1 MIHSKVQWQ
10 SLFHLKVKKKCI
22 HLLTLTL
29 CKLPT
34 MTFSDLGL
42 SPTLLTAIQRAN
54 YDTPYPIQLEAIPAV
69 LQQKDILGLAPTG
82 SGKTAAYILPILQH
96 LLQEEAPRDRQV
108 PVLVLVPTRELA
120 IQVAEV
126 AENFSRFLPR
136 RIKSLAI
143 FGGVSINPQMMKLGG
158 VEILIATPGRLID
171 LVGRNSVGIS
181 RIHTLVIDEAD
192 KLLQMGFREEMDHL
206 LELTPKKKQTLLFSA
221 TKDQE
226 LNSLI
231 QQLLKNPVE
240 IQVAP
245 TDFTPDAI
253 HQEAYRVSPETKGPF
268 LRQLIQSGDWKQ
280 ILVFASSI
288 RTADNL
294 VGKLTKNGIEATAFH
309 GDKSQGARTEA
320 LAKFKSGKTQVL
332 VATDLAARGIDIQA
346 LPLVINY
353 ELPRSPKD
361 YIHRIGR
368 TGRAGATGHAIS
380 LITPEE
386 QHHFKVIQKKMGKW
400 VTLVPAEAF
409 GKGSSELEEV
419 PNE

>member
-1 MIHSKVQWQ
+1 MH
-10 SLFHLKVKKKCI
+10 
-22 HLLTLTL
+22 
-29 CKLPT
+29 
-34 MTFSDLGL
+34 FSDLGL
-42 SPTLLTAIQRAN
+42 SPALLKAIQRAN
-54 YDTPYPIQLEAIPAV
+54 YDTPYPIQVEAIPAV
-69 LQQKDILGLAPTG
+69 LQRKDILGLAPTG

-96 LLQEEAPRDRQV
+96 LLQQEAPRDRQV

-126 AENFSRFLPR
+126 TENFSRFLPR

-158 VEILIATPGRLID
+158 VEVLIATPGRLID

-221 TKDQE
+221 TQDQE
-226 LNSLI
+226 LASLI
-231 QQLLKNPVE
+231 QQLLKDPIE

-288 RTADNL
+288 RTADNM
-294 VGKLTKNGIEATAFH
+294 VVKLNKNGIQAVAFH

-320 LAKFKSGKTQVL
+320 LAKFKSGKTRVL
-332 VATDLAARGIDIQA
+332 VATDLAARGIDIQG

-400 VTLVPAEAF
+400 VTLVPEEAF
-409 GKGSSELEEV
+409 GKPSDSANPSAESET
-419 PNE
+419 

>member
-1 MIHSKVQWQ
+1 
-10 SLFHLKVKKKCI
+10 
-22 HLLTLTL
+22 
-29 CKLPT
+29 
-34 MTFSDLGL
+34 MTFSELGL
-42 SPTLLTAIQRAN
+42 SPALQTAIQRAN
-54 YDTPYPIQLEAIPAV
+54 YDTPYPIQVEAIPAV

-82 SGKTAAYILPILQH
+82 SGKTAAYILPILQQ
-96 LLQEEAPRDRQV
+96 LLQQEAPRDRQV

-126 AENFSRFLPR
+126 TENFSRFLPR

-158 VEILIATPGRLID
+158 VEVLIATPGRLID

-221 TKDQE
+221 TQDQE
-226 LNSLI
+226 LASLI
-231 QQLLKNPVE
+231 QQLLKNPIE

-245 TDFTPDAI
+245 TDFTPDSI
-253 HQEAYRVSPETKGPF
+253 HQEAYRVSAETKGPF

-288 RTADNL
+288 RTADNM
-294 VGKLTKNGIEATAFH
+294 VVKLNKNGINAVAFH

-320 LAKFKSGKTQVL
+320 LAKFKSGKTRVL
-332 VATDLAARGIDIQA
+332 VATDLAARGIDIQG

-409 GKGSSELEEV
+409 GKPIDSPNSSAESEA
-419 PNE
+419 

>member
-1 MIHSKVQWQ
+1 MH
-10 SLFHLKVKKKCI
+10 
-22 HLLTLTL
+22 
-29 CKLPT
+29 
-34 MTFSDLGL
+34 FSDLGL
-42 SPTLLTAIQRAN
+42 SPALLTAIQRAN
-54 YDTPYPIQLEAIPAV
+54 YDTPYPIQVEAIPAV

-96 LLQEEAPRDRQV
+96 LLQQEAPRDRQV
-108 PVLVLVPTRELA
+108 PILVLVPTRELA

-126 AENFSRFLPR
+126 TENFSRFLPR

-171 LVGRNSVGIS
+171 LAGRNSVGIS
-181 RIHTLVIDEAD
+181 RIQTLVIDEAD

-221 TKDQE
+221 TQDQE
-226 LNSLI
+226 LASLI

-253 HQEAYRVSPETKGPF
+253 HQEAYRVSPESKGPF

-288 RTADNL
+288 RTADNM
-294 VGKLTKNGIEATAFH
+294 VVKLIKNGIQAVAFH

-320 LAKFKSGKTQVL
+320 LAKFKSGKTRVL
-332 VATDLAARGIDIQA
+332 VATDLAARGIDIQG

-380 LITPEE
+380 LIAPEE

-400 VTLVPAEAF
+400 VTLVPAESF
-409 GKGSSELEEV
+409 GKESLEPGEAPSE
-419 PNE
+419 

>member
-1 MIHSKVQWQ
+1 MH
-10 SLFHLKVKKKCI
+10 
-22 HLLTLTL
+22 
-29 CKLPT
+29 
-34 MTFSDLGL
+34 FSDLGL
-42 SPTLLTAIQRAN
+42 SPALLTAIQRAN
-54 YDTPYPIQLEAIPAV
+54 YDTPYPIQVEAIPAV

-82 SGKTAAYILPILQH
+82 SGKTAAYILPILQQ
-96 LLQEEAPRDRQV
+96 LLQQEAPRDRQV

-126 AENFSRFLPR
+126 TENFSRFLPR

-221 TKDQE
+221 TQDQE
-226 LNSLI
+226 LTSLI
-231 QQLLKNPVE
+231 QQLLKDPVE

-253 HQEAYRVSPETKGPF
+253 LQEAYRVSPETKGPF

-288 RTADNL
+288 RTADNM
-294 VGKLTKNGIEATAFH
+294 VVKLNKNGIQAVAFH

-320 LAKFKSGKTQVL
+320 LAKFKSGKTRVL
-332 VATDLAARGIDIQA
+332 VATDLAARGIDIQG

-409 GKGSSELEEV
+409 GKPIDLPNPSEESEA
-419 PNE
+419 

>member
-1 MIHSKVQWQ
+1 MH
-10 SLFHLKVKKKCI
+10 
-22 HLLTLTL
+22 
-29 CKLPT
+29 
-34 MTFSDLGL
+34 FSDLGL
-42 SPTLLTAIQRAN
+42 SPALLTAIQRAN
-54 YDTPYPIQLEAIPAV
+54 YDTPYPIQVEAIPAV

-82 SGKTAAYILPILQH
+82 SGKTAAYILPILQQ
-96 LLQEEAPRDRQV
+96 LLQQEAPRDRQV
-108 PVLVLVPTRELA
+108 PILVLVPTRELA

-126 AENFSRFLPR
+126 TENFSRFLPR

-181 RIHTLVIDEAD
+181 RIQTLVIDEAD

-221 TKDQE
+221 TQDQE
-226 LNSLI
+226 LTSLI

-288 RTADNL
+288 RTADNM
-294 VGKLTKNGIEATAFH
+294 VVKLIKNGIQAVAFH

-320 LAKFKSGKTQVL
+320 LAKFKSGKTRVL
-332 VATDLAARGIDIQA
+332 VATDLAARGIDIQG

-400 VTLVPAEAF
+400 VTLVPEEAF
-409 GKGSSELEEV
+409 GKESLEPGEAPSE
-419 PNE
+419 

>member
-1 MIHSKVQWQ
+1 LRIRT
-10 SLFHLKVKKKCI
+10 FVKI
-22 HLLTLTL
+22 NPMH
-29 CKLPT
+29 
-34 MTFSDLGL
+34 FSDLGL
-42 SPTLLTAIQRAN
+42 SPALLTAIQRAN
-54 YDTPYPIQLEAIPAV
+54 YDTPYPIQVEAIPAV

-82 SGKTAAYILPILQH
+82 SGKTAAYILPILQQ
-96 LLQEEAPRDRQV
+96 LLQQEAPRDRQA

-126 AENFSRFLPR
+126 TENFSRFLPR

-181 RIHTLVIDEAD
+181 RIQTLVIDEAD

-221 TKDQE
+221 TQDQE
-226 LNSLI
+226 LASLI

-288 RTADNL
+288 RTADNM
-294 VGKLTKNGIEATAFH
+294 VVKLIKNGIQAVAFH

-320 LAKFKSGKTQVL
+320 LAKFKSGKTRVL
-332 VATDLAARGIDIQA
+332 VATDLAARGIDIQG

-409 GKGSSELEEV
+409 GKESLEPGDAPSE
-419 PNE
+419 

>member
-1 MIHSKVQWQ
+1 
-10 SLFHLKVKKKCI
+10 
-22 HLLTLTL
+22 
-29 CKLPT
+29 
-34 MTFSDLGL
+34 MTFSELGL
-42 SPTLLTAIQRAN
+42 SPALQTAIQRAN
-54 YDTPYPIQLEAIPAV
+54 YDTPYPIQVEAIPAV
-69 LQQKDILGLAPTG
+69 LQQKDIFGLAPTG
-82 SGKTAAYILPILQH
+82 SGKTAAYILPILQQ
-96 LLQEEAPRDRQV
+96 LLQQEAPRDRQV

-126 AENFSRFLPR
+126 TENFSRFLPR

-158 VEILIATPGRLID
+158 VEVLIATPGRLID

-221 TKDQE
+221 TQDQE
-226 LNSLI
+226 LASLI
-231 QQLLKNPVE
+231 QQLLKNPIE

-245 TDFTPDAI
+245 TDFTPDSI
-253 HQEAYRVSPETKGPF
+253 HQEAYRVSAETKGPF

-288 RTADNL
+288 RTADNM
-294 VGKLTKNGIEATAFH
+294 VVKLNKNGINAVAFH

-320 LAKFKSGKTQVL
+320 LAKFKSGKTRVL
-332 VATDLAARGIDIQA
+332 VATDLAARGIDIEG

-409 GKGSSELEEV
+409 GKPIDSPNSSAESEA
-419 PNE
+419 

>member
-1 MIHSKVQWQ
+1 MH
-10 SLFHLKVKKKCI
+10 
-22 HLLTLTL
+22 
-29 CKLPT
+29 
-34 MTFSDLGL
+34 FSDLGL
-42 SPTLLTAIQRAN
+42 SPALLKAIQRAN
-54 YDTPYPIQLEAIPAV
+54 YDTPYPIQVEAIPAV
-69 LQQKDILGLAPTG
+69 LQRKDILGLAPTG

-96 LLQEEAPRDRQV
+96 LLQQEAPRDRQV

-126 AENFSRFLPR
+126 TENFSRFLPR

-158 VEILIATPGRLID
+158 VEVLIATPGRLID
-171 LVGRNSVGIS
+171 LVGRNSVGIN
-181 RIHTLVIDEAD
+181 RIHTLVIDEVD

-221 TKDQE
+221 TQDQE
-226 LNSLI
+226 LASLI
-231 QQLLKNPVE
+231 QQLLKDPVE

-253 HQEAYRVSPETKGPF
+253 LQEAYRVSPETKGPF

-288 RTADNL
+288 RTADNM
-294 VGKLTKNGIEATAFH
+294 VVKLNKNGIQAVAFH

-320 LAKFKSGKTQVL
+320 LAKFKSGKTRVL
-332 VATDLAARGIDIQA
+332 VATDLAARGIDIQG

-400 VTLVPAEAF
+400 VTLVPEEAF
-409 GKGSSELEEV
+409 GKPSDSTGLSEQSEA
-419 PNE
+419 

>member
-1 MIHSKVQWQ
+1 
-10 SLFHLKVKKKCI
+10 
-22 HLLTLTL
+22 
-29 CKLPT
+29 
-34 MTFSDLGL
+34 MTFSELGL
-42 SPTLLTAIQRAN
+42 SPALQTAIQRAN
-54 YDTPYPIQLEAIPAV
+54 YDTPYPIQVEAIPAV

-82 SGKTAAYILPILQH
+82 SGKTAAYILPILQQ
-96 LLQEEAPRDRQV
+96 LLQQEAPRDRQV

-126 AENFSRFLPR
+126 TENFSRFLPR

-158 VEILIATPGRLID
+158 VEVLIATPGRLID

-221 TKDQE
+221 TQDQE
-226 LNSLI
+226 LASLI

-245 TDFTPDAI
+245 TDFTPDSI
-253 HQEAYRVSPETKGPF
+253 HQEAYRVSAETKGPF

-288 RTADNL
+288 RTADNM
-294 VGKLTKNGIEATAFH
+294 VVKLNKNGINAVAFH

-320 LAKFKSGKTQVL
+320 LAKFKSGKTRVL
-332 VATDLAARGIDIQA
+332 VATDLAARGIDIQG

-409 GKGSSELEEV
+409 GKPIDSPNSSAESEA
-419 PNE
+419 

>member
-1 MIHSKVQWQ
+1 MH
-10 SLFHLKVKKKCI
+10 
-22 HLLTLTL
+22 
-29 CKLPT
+29 
-34 MTFSDLGL
+34 FSDLGL
-42 SPTLLTAIQRAN
+42 SPALLTAIQRAN
-54 YDTPYPIQLEAIPAV
+54 YDTPYPIQVEAIPAV

-82 SGKTAAYILPILQH
+82 SGKTAAYILPILQQ
-96 LLQEEAPRDRQV
+96 LLQQEAPRDRQA

-126 AENFSRFLPR
+126 TENFSRFLPR

-181 RIHTLVIDEAD
+181 RIQTLVIDEAD

-221 TKDQE
+221 TQDQE
-226 LNSLI
+226 LASLI

-253 HQEAYRVSPETKGPF
+253 HQEAYRVSPESKGPF

-288 RTADNL
+288 RTADNM
-294 VGKLTKNGIEATAFH
+294 VVKLIKNGIQAVAFH

-320 LAKFKSGKTQVL
+320 LAKFKSGKTRVL
-332 VATDLAARGIDIQA
+332 VATDLAARGIDIQG

-400 VTLVPAEAF
+400 VTLVPEEAF
-409 GKGSSELEEV
+409 GKESLEPGEAPSE
-419 PNE
+419 

>member
-1 MIHSKVQWQ
+1 MH
-10 SLFHLKVKKKCI
+10 
-22 HLLTLTL
+22 
-29 CKLPT
+29 
-34 MTFSDLGL
+34 FSDLGL
-42 SPTLLTAIQRAN
+42 SPALLTAIQRAN
-54 YDTPYPIQLEAIPAV
+54 YDTPYPIQVEAIPAV

-82 SGKTAAYILPILQH
+82 SGKTSAYILPILQQ
-96 LLQEEAPRDRQV
+96 LLQQEAPRDRQA

-126 AENFSRFLPR
+126 TENFSRFLPR

-143 FGGVSINPQMMKLGG
+143 FGGISINPQMMKLGG

-181 RIHTLVIDEAD
+181 RIQTLVIDEAD

-221 TKDQE
+221 TQDQE
-226 LNSLI
+226 LTSLI

-288 RTADNL
+288 RTADNM
-294 VGKLTKNGIEATAFH
+294 VVKLIKNGIQAVAFH

-320 LAKFKSGKTQVL
+320 LAKFKSGKTRVL
-332 VATDLAARGIDIQA
+332 VATDLAARGIDIQG

-400 VTLVPAEAF
+400 VTLVPEEAF
-409 GKGSSELEEV
+409 GKESLEPGEAPSE
-419 PNE
+419 

>member
-1 MIHSKVQWQ
+1 
-10 SLFHLKVKKKCI
+10 
-22 HLLTLTL
+22 
-29 CKLPT
+29 
-34 MTFSDLGL
+34 MTFSELGL
-42 SPTLLTAIQRAN
+42 SPALQTAIQRAN
-54 YDTPYPIQLEAIPAV
+54 YDTPYPIQVEAIPAV

-82 SGKTAAYILPILQH
+82 SGKTAAYILPILQQ
-96 LLQEEAPRDRQV
+96 LLQQEAPRDRQV
-108 PVLVLVPTRELA
+108 PVLVIVPTRELA

-126 AENFSRFLPR
+126 TENFSRFLPR

-158 VEILIATPGRLID
+158 VEVLIATPGRLID

-221 TKDQE
+221 TQDQE
-226 LNSLI
+226 LASLI

-245 TDFTPDAI
+245 TDFTPDSI

-288 RTADNL
+288 RTADNM
-294 VGKLTKNGIEATAFH
+294 VVKLNKNGINAVAFH

-320 LAKFKSGKTQVL
+320 LAKFKSGKTRVL
-332 VATDLAARGIDIQA
+332 VATDLAARGIDIQG

-409 GKGSSELEEV
+409 GKPIDSPNSSAESEA
-419 PNE
+419 

>member
-1 MIHSKVQWQ
+1 
-10 SLFHLKVKKKCI
+10 
-22 HLLTLTL
+22 
-29 CKLPT
+29 
-34 MTFSDLGL
+34 MTFSELGL
-42 SPTLLTAIQRAN
+42 SPALQTAIQRAN
-54 YDTPYPIQLEAIPAV
+54 YDTPYPIQVEAIPAV

-82 SGKTAAYILPILQH
+82 SGKTAAYILPILQQ
-96 LLQEEAPRDRQV
+96 LLQQEAPRDRQV

-126 AENFSRFLPR
+126 TENFSRFLPR

-158 VEILIATPGRLID
+158 VEVLIATPGRLID

-221 TKDQE
+221 TQDQE
-226 LNSLI
+226 LASLI

-245 TDFTPDAI
+245 IDFTPDAI

-288 RTADNL
+288 RTADNM
-294 VGKLTKNGIEATAFH
+294 VVKLNKNGINAVAFH

-320 LAKFKSGKTQVL
+320 LAKFKSGKTRVL
-332 VATDLAARGIDIQA
+332 VATDLAARGIDIEG

-368 TGRAGATGHAIS
+368 TGRAEATGHAIS

-409 GKGSSELEEV
+409 GKESSELGEAPSE
-419 PNE
+419 

>member
-1 MIHSKVQWQ
+1 MH
-10 SLFHLKVKKKCI
+10 
-22 HLLTLTL
+22 
-29 CKLPT
+29 
-34 MTFSDLGL
+34 FSDLGL
-42 SPTLLTAIQRAN
+42 ATALLLAIQRAN
-54 YDTPYPIQLEAIPAV
+54 YDTPYPIQLEAIPAI
-69 LQQKDILGLAPTG
+69 LQKKDLLALAPTG

-96 LLQEEAPRDRQV
+96 LLQQDAPRDRQV

-126 AENFSRFLPR
+126 TENFSRFLPR

-171 LVGRNSVGIS
+171 LIGRNSVGIG
-181 RIHTLVIDEAD
+181 RLHTLVIDEAD

-221 TKDQE
+221 TQDQE
-226 LNSLI
+226 LASLI

-245 TDFTPDAI
+245 SDFTPDAI

-288 RTADNL
+288 RTADNM
-294 VGKLTKNGIEATAFH
+294 VVKLNKNGINAVAFH

-320 LAKFKSGKTQVL
+320 LAKFKSGKTRVL
-332 VATDLAARGIDIQA
+332 VATDLAARGIDIEG

-400 VTLVPAEAF
+400 ITLVPAEAF
-409 GKGSSELEEV
+409 GKESSEPGDAPSE
-419 PNE
+419 

>member
-1 MIHSKVQWQ
+1 MH
-10 SLFHLKVKKKCI
+10 
-22 HLLTLTL
+22 
-29 CKLPT
+29 
-34 MTFSDLGL
+34 FSDLGL
-42 SPTLLTAIQRAN
+42 SPALLTAIQRAN
-54 YDTPYPIQLEAIPAV
+54 YDTPYPIQVEAIPAV

-82 SGKTAAYILPILQH
+82 SGKTAAYILPILQQ
-96 LLQEEAPRDRQV
+96 LLQQEAPRDRQV

-126 AENFSRFLPR
+126 TENFSRFLPR

-181 RIHTLVIDEAD
+181 RIQTLVIDEAD

-221 TKDQE
+221 TQDQE
-226 LNSLI
+226 LASLI
-231 QQLLKNPVE
+231 HQLLKNPVE

-245 TDFTPDAI
+245 ADFTPDAI

-268 LRQLIQSGDWKQ
+268 LRLLIQSGDWKQ
-280 ILVFASSI
+280 ILIFASSI
-288 RTADNL
+288 RTADNM
-294 VGKLTKNGIEATAFH
+294 VVKLIKNGIQAVAFH

-320 LAKFKSGKTQVL
+320 LAKFKSGKTRVL
-332 VATDLAARGIDIQA
+332 VATDLAARGIDIQG

-400 VTLVPAEAF
+400 VTLVPEEAF
-409 GKGSSELEEV
+409 GKESLEPGEA
-419 PNE
+419 PTE

>member
-1 MIHSKVQWQ
+1 MH
-10 SLFHLKVKKKCI
+10 
-22 HLLTLTL
+22 
-29 CKLPT
+29 
-34 MTFSDLGL
+34 FSDLGL
-42 SPTLLTAIQRAN
+42 SPALLTAIQRAN
-54 YDTPYPIQLEAIPAV
+54 YDTPYPIQVEAIPAV

-82 SGKTAAYILPILQH
+82 SGKTAAYILPILQL
-96 LLQEEAPRDRQV
+96 LLQQEAPRDRQV

-126 AENFSRFLPR
+126 TENFSRFLPR

-158 VEILIATPGRLID
+158 VEILFATPGRLID

-181 RIHTLVIDEAD
+181 RIQTLVIDEAD

-221 TKDQE
+221 TQDQE
-226 LNSLI
+226 LTSLI

-288 RTADNL
+288 RTADNM
-294 VGKLTKNGIEATAFH
+294 VVKLIKNGIQAVAFH

-320 LAKFKSGKTQVL
+320 LAKFKSGKTRVL
-332 VATDLAARGIDIQA
+332 VATDLAARGIDILG

-400 VTLVPAEAF
+400 VTLVPEEAF
-409 GKGSSELEEV
+409 GKESLEAGEAPSE
-419 PNE
+419 

>member
-1 MIHSKVQWQ
+1 MH
-10 SLFHLKVKKKCI
+10 
-22 HLLTLTL
+22 
-29 CKLPT
+29 
-34 MTFSDLGL
+34 FSDLGL
-42 SPTLLTAIQRAN
+42 SPALLTSIQRAN
-54 YDTPYPIQLEAIPAV
+54 YDTPYPIQVEAIPAV

-82 SGKTAAYILPILQH
+82 SGKTAAYILPILQQ
-96 LLQEEAPRDRQV
+96 LLQQEAPRDRQV

-126 AENFSRFLPR
+126 TENFSRFLPR

-181 RIHTLVIDEAD
+181 RIQTLVIDEAD

-206 LELTPKKKQTLLFSA
+206 LELSPKKKQTLLFSA
-221 TKDQE
+221 TQDQE
-226 LNSLI
+226 LTSLI

-288 RTADNL
+288 RTADNM
-294 VGKLTKNGIEATAFH
+294 VVKLIKNGIQAVAFH

-320 LAKFKSGKTQVL
+320 LAKFKSGKTRVL
-332 VATDLAARGIDIQA
+332 VATDLAARGIDIQG

-400 VTLVPAEAF
+400 VTLVPEEAF
-409 GKGSSELEEV
+409 GKESLEPGEAPSE
-419 PNE
+419 

>member
-1 MIHSKVQWQ
+1 MH
-10 SLFHLKVKKKCI
+10 
-22 HLLTLTL
+22 
-29 CKLPT
+29 
-34 MTFSDLGL
+34 FSDLGL
-42 SPTLLTAIQRAN
+42 SPALLTAIQRAH
-54 YDTPYPIQLEAIPAV
+54 YDTPYPIQVEAIPAV

-96 LLQEEAPRDRQV
+96 LLQQEAPRDRQV

-126 AENFSRFLPR
+126 TENFSRFLPR

-143 FGGVSINPQMMKLGG
+143 FGGVSINPQMMKLVG
-158 VEILIATPGRLID
+158 VEVLIATPGRLID

-221 TKDQE
+221 TQDQE
-226 LNSLI
+226 LASLI

-288 RTADNL
+288 RTADNM
-294 VGKLTKNGIEATAFH
+294 VVKLNKNGINAVAFH

-320 LAKFKSGKTQVL
+320 LAKFKSGKTRVL
-332 VATDLAARGIDIQA
+332 VATDLAARGIDIQG

-400 VTLVPAEAF
+400 ITLVPAEAF
-409 GKGSSELEEV
+409 VKESSEPGESLRE
-419 PNE
+419 